1 MQLILDAYDAGVR
14 FMCLAAATVFV
25 VRFSRVRWRQT
36 IEGRHLM
43 HFSIMIT
50 AFLLLVVL
58 RIIFGPQPWIEW
70 AARILFGWMLYLIIE
85 RSVIQKRAQDEAEE
99 FAASQPENH
108 HQTISGEQHGRN
120 LMALERRNVETLG
133 EILKSPPKYAKA
145 IVGGLIAGVGALATA
160 YADNVLTA
168 GEAWGAAAV
177 ALTAFGAVFG
187 VENKQS

>member
-1 MQLILDAYDAGVR
+1 MQLLLDIYDAGVR

-43 HFSIMIT
+43 HFSIMIA

-58 RIIFGPQPWIEW
+58 RIIFGPSVWIEW

-85 RSVIQKRAQDEAEE
+85 RSVIQKRAQDEAE
-99 FAASQPENH
+99 FAAGQPENY
-108 HQTISGEQHGRN
+108 HQTISGEQRKGQ

-133 EILKSPPKYAKA
+133 ETLSDPPKYAKA

-160 YADNVLTA
+160 YADNVLTV
-168 GEAWGAAAV
+168 GEGIGALAV

-187 VENKQS
+187 VSNKQS